1 MIPATLATLATPATC
16 LTMKPAPFPSL
27 SRPSVLALAAWTALA
42 ALVCPCPTARGQRP
56 SAPSLGERPALDGS
70 VSPVAGEEDKVVIQ
84 FPNTPVSDILDI
96 YERLI
101 GKPLVRDSQIY
112 RGPNI
117 TLMPP
122 KPVSREEACRLIE
135 SALLINGYLLLPGP
149 EGSLKVV
156 LNDPRQKQNPLREGI
171 AIYTDPAQLPAGDA
185 IAAFFLPLDFLSP
198 DDAKALFETHVQLN
212 DYGKITPI
220 YAPPALL
227 ITENVS
233 MIRQIVALKP
243 LVDVDP
249 ALSQPP
255 VKTEIVEI
263 KYADA
268 VAVAD
273 MIQALVDNRPATP
286 GSPPRP
292 AARSGSSGSGK
303 PASTPARSTAR
314 RVIDQNQLLNIHAQ
328 LIADSRLNRI
338 LVVTEPANFDYI
350 HGLIEQLDQ
359 PLELK
364 PPLER
369 RLKYV
374 TAEDILP
381 VLVNILSDNADDPS
395 AQTGAGAPLGSR
407 LGSRTSAAIPRSRTG
422 NRGGSFTNA
431 SGVDSLPDQL
441 TEPVEDVAPL
451 SVQIGKT
458 RLIADRQANAIFVVG
473 PPESYAK
480 VSTIIDRLDRKPPQV
495 YLATIIGQ
503 LTLDDSSQTGVD
515 YLLHFNNRDLSGGLL
530 AKGGLAGAVSDLR
543 QGIGSAVTPAAG
555 GLTVFGSV
563 TKNLD
568 VLVRALESTNR
579 FKVLSRPT
587 VYAANNKK
595 AVITSGQQIPVPT
608 NVLQSLDSNSS
619 RFQTNIDYRDV
630 VLKLEVIP
638 LINSRKEVTLK
649 IAQVNDTVVGE
660 QTVSENTVPIIGTE
674 RLNTTVT
681 IPNANTVVLGGLITE
696 QLEKKATGVPLLK
709 DIPLLGHAFR
719 SNSTSKVRRELVIFI
734 QPIVV
739 EDEETAS
746 EASRKE
752 DARTMIG
759 AEAASVFPEAG
770 QVHLPGSGKPEP
782 APRGARQNAKP
793 PAK

>member
-1 MIPATLATLATPATC
+1 
-16 LTMKPAPFPSL
+16 MKSTKFVLPFL
-27 SRPSVLALAAWTALA
+27 F
-42 ALVCPCPTARGQRP
+42 ALV
-56 SAPSLGERPALDGS
+56 SAPVHGAPDVSGSRPALGGS
-70 VSPVAGEEDKVVIQ
+70 VEPLPGDASKVTIQ

-112 RGPNI
+112 RGPSI

-122 KPVSREEACRLIE
+122 EPVGKEEACRLIE
-135 SALLINGYLLLPGP
+135 SVLLLNGYLLLPGP

-156 LNDPRQKQNPLREGI
+156 LNDPKVKQNPLRDGI
-171 AIYTDPAQLPAGDA
+171 TIYTDATQLPGGDA
-185 IAAFFLPLDFLSP
+185 IAAFFLPLEFLTP

-212 DYGKITPI
+212 SYGKVTPI

-233 MIRQIVALKP
+233 LIKQIVALKP

-249 ALSQPP
+249 ALSQAP
-255 VKTEIVEI
+255 VKTELVEI

-268 VAVAD
+268 VAVAE
-273 MIQALVDNRPATP
+273 MIQALVDNRAP
-286 GSPPRP
+286 GAPGQPQRPGQRPQAHRPQQGQGQGRPRQVLNQ
-292 AARSGSSGSGK
+292 S
-303 PASTPARSTAR
+303 
-314 RVIDQNQLLNIHAQ
+314 QLLSINAQ
-328 LIADSRLNRI
+328 LIPDARLNRI
-338 LVVTEPANFDYI
+338 LVVTEPANFAYI
-350 HGLIEQLDQ
+350 NALISELDQ

-364 PPLER
+364 APLER

-374 TAEDILP
+374 SAEDILP
-381 VLVNILSDNADDPS
+381 VLVNILSDNGEAPP
-395 AQTGAGAPLGSR
+395 AGQAARPGNPLGSR
-407 LGSRTSAAIPRSRTG
+407 LGAGSMGRSRSSNG
-422 NRGGSFTNA
+422 RGGSFTNA
-431 SGVDSLPDQL
+431 GGVDSLPDQL
-441 TEPVEDVAPL
+441 TEPVDDNAPL

-458 RLIADRQANAIFVVG
+458 RLIADRQANSIFVVG
-473 PPESYAK
+473 PPESYDK
-480 VSTIIDRLDRKPPQV
+480 VATIIDRLDRKPPQV

-503 LTLDDSSQTGVD
+503 LTLDESSQLGVD
-515 YLLHFNNRDLSGGLL
+515 YLVHFNKKQFSGGLL
-530 AKGGLAGAVSDLR
+530 SAGGMAKSVNDIR
-543 QGIGSAVTPAAG
+543 DGIASAVTPAAG
-555 GLTVFGSV
+555 GLTVFGAV
-563 TKNLD
+563 TNNLD

-608 NVLQSLDSNSS
+608 NILQSLDSNSS

-630 VLKLEVIP
+630 VLKLEVVP

-660 QTVSENTVPIIGTE
+660 QTVSSNTVPIIGTE

-709 DIPLLGHAFR
+709 EIPVLGNAFKSR
-719 SNSTSKVRRELVIFI
+719 SQSKVRRELIIFI

-739 EDEETAS
+739 DDEESALLAS
-746 EASRKE
+746 EKE
-752 DARTMIG
+752 DARTVIG
-759 AEAASVFPEAG
+759 LDASNVFPSADAINLIPRPVTLE
-770 QVHLPGSGKPEP
+770 VEEP
-782 APRGARQNAKP
+782 AKP
-793 PAK
+793 VQSLKPVPSVTPAKRYHK